1 LFCALALGPEV
12 AIAQEG
18 AHPPSAEVVQQQTPN
33 HRDRDCHIGLNLRT
47 DLGAHPL
54 RLDAGLRLRR
64 WDFTLVVDPAYF
76 LDGQHDL
83 DALAS
88 RELLPGWAVFGGV
101 RSTAVSIADG
111 TQWQESTLC
120 GLLLSPPSL
129 AGGHLRA
136 QLGVELAILWLKHGG
151 GLPTK
156 TISASRELSDFLFV
170 GMFARFAYASSTF

>member
-1 LFCALALGPEV
+1 M
-12 AIAQEG
+12 AIAQEVAQSA
-18 AHPPSAEVVQQQTPN
+18 AHGSALQPTPD
-33 HRDRDCHIGLNLRT
+33 HRDRDWHLGLNLRT

-64 WDFTLVVDPAYF
+64 WDLTLVVDPAYF

-88 RELLPGWAVFGGV
+88 RELAPGWAVFAGV
-101 RSTAVSIADG
+101 RSTAVSMADG

-120 GLLLSPPSL
+120 GLLLSPPDL

-151 GLPTK
+151 GLPSK
-156 TISASRELSDFLFV
+156 TISASRELGDFLFV

>member
-1 LFCALALGPEV
+1 V
-12 AIAQEG
+12 
-18 AHPPSAEVVQQQTPN
+18 
-33 HRDRDCHIGLNLRT
+33 GLNLRT

-83 DALAS
+83 DVLAS
-88 RELLPGWAVFGGV
+88 RELVPGWAVFAGIH
-101 RSTAVSIADG
+101 STAVSIADG
-111 TQWQESTLC
+111 AQWQESTLC
-120 GLLLSPPSL
+120 GLLLAPPTL

-136 QLGVELAILWLKHGG
+136 QLGIELAILWLKHGG

-156 TISASRELSDFLFV
+156 TISASSEISDFLFV